1 MKKLS
6 VVLLLALFVV
16 AFAAAEGQQEYPAR
30 DITDIVVWGAGGGT
44 DTCNRVIM
52 GEMSK
57 ILGVNINVTNVTG
70 GSAGSVGLATA
81 YGRAADGYT
90 LCGLSESNTTTAVMV
105 EDWDNTVD
113 VWDFF
118 IVGGSPEVVSVTPD
132 LPYESI
138 KELVDAARQDPGA
151 IRAGAS
157 GAGSI
162 HHVNLL
168 AFENATGADFEFIP
182 YDGSA
187 PAQNA
192 AMTGEVQLVI
202 TSAAEQAQLIR
213 AGRLRPLAVL
223 VEDAFSIGGQS
234 IPSAFDSIPELTETL
249 PISQAIGFAVRA
261 DAPDNV
267 KEVLRDAFDEAMAT
281 DALKNFGEEQFYVLS
296 GATGEE
302 ALEIMQGLQS
312 KLSWALADNGLAVE
326 DPASIGIPRP

>member
-1 MKKLS
+1 
-6 VVLLLALFVV
+6 
-16 AFAAAEGQQEYPAR
+16 
-30 DITDIVVWGAGGGT
+30 
-44 DTCNRVIM
+44 M
-52 GEMSK
+52 GEMAK
-57 ILGVNINVTNVTG
+57 VLGVNINVTNVTG
-70 GSAGSVGLATA
+70 GTAGSVGLSTA
-81 YGRAADGYT
+81 YSKEPDGYT

-105 EDWDNTVD
+105 EDWDNLVD
-113 VWDFF
+113 VWSFF

-132 LPYESI
+132 LPYENI
-138 KELVDAARQDPGA
+138 KELVEAGKADPGS

-168 AFENATGADFEFIP
+168 AFESATGADFEFIP

-213 AGRLRPLAVL
+213 AGKLRPLAVL
-223 VEDAFSIGGQS
+223 VEDAFAIGGKT
-234 IPSAFDSIPELTETL
+234 IPSAFDSVPELTQTL

-267 KEVLRDAFDEAMAT
+267 ISTLQDAFKEAMAT
-281 DALKNFGEEQFYVLS
+281 DELKTFGEEQFYVLS
-296 GATGEE
+296 GAVGEE
-302 ALEIMQGLQS
+302 ALETMQGLQS
-312 KLSWALADNGLAVE
+312 KLSWALAENGLAVE
-326 DPASIGIPRP
+326 DPASLGIPKP

>member
-1 MKKLS
+1 MKKILLVLVLAMC
-6 VVLLLALFVV
+6 VVGMVS
-16 AFAAAEGQQEYPAR
+16 AEGAQEYPAR

-52 GEMSK
+52 GEMAK
-57 ILGVNINVTNVTG
+57 VLGVNINVTNVTG

-81 YGRAADGYT
+81 YAKEPDGYT

-118 IVGGSPEVVSVTPD
+118 LVGGSPDVVSVTPN
-132 LPYESI
+132 LPYQTI
-138 KELVDAARQDPGA
+138 KELTEAAKKNPGS
-151 IRAGAS
+151 IKAGAS

-168 AFENATGADFEFIP
+168 AFEKGSGADFQFIP

-202 TSAAEQAQLIR
+202 TSVAEQAQLIR
-213 AGRLRPLAVL
+213 AGKLRPLAVL
-223 VEDAFSIGGQS
+223 VEDPFTIGGKE
-234 IPSAFDSIPELTETL
+234 IPSAFDTMPELTETL
-249 PISQAIGFAVRA
+249 PIKQAIGFAVRA

-267 KEVLRDAFDEAMAT
+267 KDVLRDAFDQAMDT
-281 DALKNFGEEQFYVLS
+281 DALAKFAKEQFYVLS
-296 GATGEE
+296 GATGAE

-312 KLSWALADNGLAVE
+312 NLSWALAENGLAVE
-326 DPASIGIPRP
+326 DPAKIGIPKP